1 MQQRGR
7 TASSSTSSSAYR
19 FRGSSGQQ
27 GGEAENSPRSD
38 RTQVSRL
45 HELRYGT
52 GSSQEVGGEA
62 AEGALKNIISG
73 SADVTGANAGS
84 TTQIQTSEIVQG
96 HSSGGTSVSR
106 KQQYFY
112 SYSSQQ
118 QQSSSSSSRQVTSE
132 GTSSSGTATA
142 AITSGESSASHS
154 HGMSSSAK
162 SSSKME
168 QRESSASSSHQQD
181 TSSSSSSQKLPFCNA
196 PPHPNY
202 PAHVNGV
209 RPDGPDKPQVACYVK
224 SHPKLVCN
232 FPVIISSPIRRSG
245 VDFIH

>member
-118 QQSSSSSSRQVTSE
+118 QQS
-132 GTSSSGTATA
+132 TA
-142 AITSGESSASHS
+142 A
-154 HGMSSSAK
+154 
-162 SSSKME
+162 
-168 QRESSASSSHQQD
+168 QSASSNQQQQ
-181 TSSSSSSQKLPFCNA
+181 SSGYQRRDLFQW
-196 PPHPNY
+196 
-202 PAHVNGV
+202 
-209 RPDGPDKPQVACYVK
+209 DGDGGN
-224 SHPKLVCN
+224 H
-232 FPVIISSPIRRSG
+232 IRREFRLAFARNVLLG
-245 VDFIH
+245 QEQFQNGTT